1 MSELFDNPVLIE
13 ITAAEGNAVSF
24 VATHRKVQT
33 RRRSDY
39 SNVATSIAEH
49 LAHVSRKA
57 QGRPIGAVL
66 FNAAITPGTQDM
78 QPLAFMVADERGMRT
93 ADKPGAAQFQELSP
107 EQEAHWTKEHK
118 LWKRTNPFPKRRVL
132 ETSPPSRPVEDRHM
146 PEQPQP
152 WEDIPTVDDDG
163 YDAES
168 VSRLKPAVTPVQP
181 GGVFTRQMVEQA
193 MEPAPPRRRE
203 VRERE
208 AAPMATAPAAPAR
221 VTRASELSSLM
232 ERGKHIQDA
241 QDGPLGAL
249 NRLGVGF
256 HFPPG
261 KDEQYRRERMQSIL
275 KGWHGTRFLTVV
287 NEKGGT
293 CKTPTAMLLA
303 SALSI
308 YGRGSVIL
316 RDGNPTGNAHER
328 GEFTLPL
335 GTRPDGTPFNDEDL
349 ALFFIQNQY
358 KPLDDTTMARF
369 LHFHTTDGYSLVAT
383 ADSGE
388 DEDRQMD
395 TDEVDAT
402 YEAVTPHASA
412 VVTDTSNHPF
422 DRRDRMVLSR
432 TDQLVIPMLT
442 YPDKENGA
450 RKTAIRLEK
459 RSQHSA
465 EQVSNGIAVI
475 HVAEPTRAHRREAE
489 AMAERWSQVVRH
501 VRVVPFDRHLDSNS
515 LRFRDLALPTQSA
528 MLDVAAAA
536 ADGFRAV
543 T

>member
-78 QPLAFMVADERGMRT
+78 QPLAFMVADEGGMRT
-93 ADKPGAAQFQELSP
+93 ADKPGVAQFQELSA

-132 ETSPPSRPVEDRHM
+132 ETSPPSRPNEDRHM

-152 WEDIPTVDDDG
+152 WEDIPTVDDG
-163 YDAES
+163 YDAEA
-168 VSRLKPAVTPVQP
+168 VARLRPAVTPVEP

-193 MEPAPPRRRE
+193 MEPAPSRRE
-203 VRERE
+203 IRERE
-208 AAPMATAPAAPAR
+208 THPAQVAPAPVAAPAR
-221 VTRASELSSLM
+221 PTRASDLPSLM
-232 ERGKHIQDA
+232 DRGKHDQDA
-241 QDGPLGAL
+241 QDGVLGTL

-256 HFPPG
+256 HFPPT
-261 KDEQYRRERMQSIL
+261 KAEEYRRERMKSIL
-275 KGWHGTRFLTVV
+275 AGWKGTRFATVV

-303 SALSI
+303 AALAI

-328 GEFTLPL
+328 GEFTVPL
-335 GTRPDGTPFNDEDL
+335 GVRADGSPFNDEDL
-349 ALFFIQNQY
+349 ARFFIANQY
-358 KPLDDTTMARF
+358 APLNDTTMAQF
-369 LHFHTTDGYSLVAT
+369 LHFHTTDRYSLVAT

-388 DEDRQMD
+388 DEDQQMD

-402 YEAVTPHASA
+402 YAAITPHASA

-422 DRRDRMVLSR
+422 DRRDRMVLER
-432 TDQLVIPMLT
+432 TDQLVIPITT
-442 YPDKENGA
+442 YGDKENGA

-459 RSQHSA
+459 RNEHCRDLVANSI
-465 EQVSNGIAVI
+465 VVI
-475 HVAEPTRAHRREAE
+475 HTAERSRAHQRTAE
-489 AMAERWSQVVRH
+489 DMAKRWSKVTRH
-501 VRVVPFDRHLDSNS
+501 VRVVP
-515 LRFRDLALPTQSA
+515 
-528 MLDVAAAA
+528 
-536 ADGFRAV
+536 
-543 T
+543 